1 MTTNDHACVAMT
13 PWITLHSTPW
23 ISDFHVN
30 YCFEHVP
37 KLCEHASSMG
47 VLEGGGGG
55 GGNRFPGLVAKQAVE
70 FPQVLASVLC
80 VILVTGSGSCCPRS
94 GDLGCVTSPRY

>member
-1 MTTNDHACVAMT
+1 MAHYTWPIISPMTTNDHACVAMT

-55 GGNRFPGLVAKQAVE
+55 GGATGFLV
-70 FPQVLASVLC
+70 
-80 VILVTGSGSCCPRS
+80 
-94 GDLGCVTSPRY
+94 